1 MRIIHT
7 VLVRLVL
14 EPTPFYTGSTG
25 KYYYC
30 TDATLE
36 EHLQN
41 RMAVLQRLN
50 NYGSTLTEKNVGH
63 Y

>member
-14 EPTPFYTGSTG
+14 DPFTGSTG
-25 KYYYC
+25 KYYC
-30 TDATLE
+30 TGATLE

-41 RMAVLQRLN
+41 LMAVLQRLN
-50 NYGSTLTEKNVGH
+50 NYGSTLTEKNVCH